1 MARMLDPTTILIKFD
16 TWRRALCLSVDVA
29 RPARPSSLTDARS
42 GRSPACQTQGAT
54 LLDLDRIEDD
64 DQIQALLTDLLAPH
78 SLDVERGWALDAA
91 VRVHAIG
98 RIQLVWIKYGAP
110 VLIDVVPSARPF
122 HLVQMPLQGCAAI
135 ATADEELVSTPSVAS
150 VANSRR
156 RCEMRWQADCSEVA
170 VRVDDDV
177 LQRHLESLL
186 GRRVKAP
193 IQFTLGMP
201 LDTGPGRSWRATID
215 LLVAELRRDESLVHS
230 SLMATE
236 LETLILTGLLTA
248 QPHNYS
254 TALHSDA
261 RAVPPRAIR
270 SAVEFIET
278 ASNRAITTAR
288 LAAHAGVS
296 ASALQRGFQVH
307 VGCSP
312 MEYLRDVRLRRARDA
327 LVAAD
332 PASNV
337 TVTEVALEAGFMHL
351 GRFSVEYRRRF
362 GESPSETLRR

>member
-1 MARMLDPTTILIKFD
+1 M
-16 TWRRALCLSVDVA
+16 
-29 RPARPSSLTDARS
+29 
-42 GRSPACQTQGAT
+42 
-54 LLDLDRIEDD
+54 
-64 DQIQALLTDLLAPH
+64 
-78 SLDVERGWALDAA
+78 
-91 VRVHAIG
+91 
-98 RIQLVWIKYGAP
+98 
-110 VLIDVVPSARPF
+110 
-122 HLVQMPLQGCAAI
+122 
-135 ATADEELVSTPSVAS
+135 
-150 VANSRR
+150 
-156 RCEMRWQADCSEVA
+156 
-170 VRVDDDV
+170 RVDDDV
-177 LQRHLESLL
+177 LQRHLQSLL
-186 GRRVKAP
+186 GRPVKAP
-193 IQFTLGMP
+193 IQFSLGMP

-278 ASNRAITTAR
+278 APNRAITTAR
-288 LAAHAGVS
+288 LAVHAGVS

-332 PASNV
+332 PASDV

-362 GESPSETLRR
+362 GESPSETLRG